1 MDIAQLWIE
10 QGRTFRNTD
19 MPHMALERYTAAAN
33 LLRDSNEP
41 QRLAHTIRHV
51 ADIQSNMSRLT
62 DAESSY
68 AEALAI
74 YRDDPQTGSLD
85 LANTLRGYALL
96 REETGDRTAAKA
108 MWTEALELYR
118 QTGVQAGIDEAQ
130 RYLARL
136 HIL

>member
-1 MDIAQLWIE
+1 MDIAQVWIE
-10 QGRTFRNTD
+10 EGRKFRDTD
-19 MPHMALERYTAAAN
+19 LPHMALERYSAAAN

-51 ADIQSNMSRLT
+51 ADIQSDMGHLS
-62 DAESSY
+62 DAEASY

-74 YRDDPQTGSLD
+74 CRDDPETGSLD

-96 REETGDRTAAKA
+96 REETGDRTAAQA
-108 MWTEALELYR
+108 MWTEALGLYR
-118 QTGVQAGIDEAQ
+118 QTGVQAGVDEAQ

-136 HIL
+136 HNS

>member
-96 REETGDRTAAKA
+96 REETGDPTAAKA
-108 MWTEALELYR
+108 MWSEALELYR

-130 RYLARL
+130 RYLVRL
-136 HIL
+136 HVL